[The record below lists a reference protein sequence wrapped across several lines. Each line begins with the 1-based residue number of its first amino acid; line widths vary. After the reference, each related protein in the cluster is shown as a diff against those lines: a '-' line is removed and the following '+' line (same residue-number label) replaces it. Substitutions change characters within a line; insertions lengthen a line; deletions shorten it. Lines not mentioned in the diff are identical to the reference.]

1 MWHFR
6 QSNNL
11 LIFCVLI
18 LSAGFML
25 HFKILYNKH
34 QKHLRIQEIQER
46 MTEIAN
52 TIHTVEGVAN
62 TTDFLIKRL
71 EKTVKRK
78 PYRTKLKRMR

>member
-1 MWHFR
+1 
-6 QSNNL
+6 
-11 LIFCVLI
+11 
-18 LSAGFML
+18 
-25 HFKILYNKH
+25 
-34 QKHLRIQEIQER
+34 